1 MLVYNEWSGALKRA
15 CAVALMLAGC
25 GMWAQAQSGNPFPSS
40 QQKPASG
47 SQSGSSAPAAPPA
60 TGAQQD
66 TNPFPTDTT
75 NVPVMPSANS
85 PGTFPSDAGA
95 SGAGNIALPS
105 DDADPV
111 RSPDDPGASEGT
123 GQSAGSSDSSS
134 GMDELSDFP
143 PDTGKHRNKNDAS
156 QIDEAVPHDGPK
168 KDIDIGD
175 FYLDNRNWKGALSR
189 FESAM
194 VQDPENPEVYWGL
207 AEAQRHMGLYAAAK
221 ANYLKVVDYDP
232 DSKHGKDAKK
242 ILKQPEIANAPDPEP
257 TAGKPKR

>member
-1 MLVYNEWSGALKRA
+1 MSSHNGWLRARKRGG
-15 CAVALMLAGC
+15 VAAFILASC
-25 GMWAQAQSGNPFPSS
+25 GMWALAQSGNPFPSS
-40 QQKPASG
+40 QQKPAPAA
-47 SQSGSSAPAAPPA
+47 QSGTSTPSPAASQP
-60 TGAQQD
+60 D
-66 TNPFPTDTT
+66 SNPFPTDTT

-85 PGTFPSDAGA
+85 PGSLPSDAGA
-95 SGAGNIALPS
+95 NDAGKIALPS

-123 GQSAGSSDSSS
+123 GQSAGTSDSSS

-143 PDTGKHRNKNDAS
+143 PDTGRHKNKNDAS
-156 QIDEAVPHDGPK
+156 QIDEPFPHDGPK
-168 KDIDIGD
+168 KDIDIGGY
-175 FYLDNRNWKGALSR
+175 YLDNHNWKGALSR

-207 AEAQRHMGLYAAAK
+207 AEAQRHMGLYAQAK

-257 TAGKPKR
+257 TAGKPRR